1 MDNTI
6 KLNFLKF
13 SEGSLENEKSKKN
26 LLTDEDLSDKS
37 EKSGK
42 FILIGTE
49 KEEKISIGEEENINS
64 AFESANNDINNTKL
78 DKNKKN
84 TNKKSDHENE
94 LAITNI
100 SINKEDNK
108 ATKIINFKDKSYQSE
123 LADKKTIIKNK
134 INQVETTIKKNNFD
148 QNKKENESVNK
159 GNNIINNNHIIKN
172 DENNKVSFKNLFSN
186 ITETNKV
193 RVRSIFKKY
202 INYTNKKK
210 FKENFKLEKLV
221 VSNNLMA
228 DVTNNKVIKKLD
240 SIPLMGSNTLTNI
253 EEYAKADHLHKENN
267 DIDIN
272 NISEKSDKPIS
283 NFLKNS
289 GLNNFDRLK
298 NILDIRSNDVNERLA
313 HIFENNII
321 NNKNKFEIQLRP
333 ERLGNIQVSL
343 EISGENVDININSDN
358 ITTIQSLLESN
369 NNLQKMLQSQGMNL
383 NSFNLNSN
391 NNKNKDKGHNSLSTN
406 DEKNEVSKSND
417 IKEDSDVKVKSDK
430 LVYIKA

>member
-13 SEGSLENEKSKKN
+13 SEGSLENENSKKN
-26 LLTDEDLSDKS
+26 LLTNEDLSGKS
-37 EKSGK
+37 EESNK
-42 FILIGTE
+42 FILVGTE
-49 KEEKISIGEEENINS
+49 TVEKISIGEVENIDLTVEKTNK
-64 AFESANNDINNTKL
+64 DINNIKL
-78 DKNKKN
+78 DKNN
-84 TNKKSDHENE
+84 INKKSDHEND
-94 LAITNI
+94 LAIANI
-100 SINKEDNK
+100 SINKEDTES
-108 ATKIINFKDKSYQSE
+108 TKIISLKNNSDQSE
-123 LADKKTIIKNK
+123 LANKKIIIKNQ
-134 INQVETTIKKNNFD
+134 INQVDTIVNKNNFD
-148 QNKKENESVNK
+148 QNKKENKSINGVNK
-159 GNNIINNNHIIKN
+159 IINNNHII
-172 DENNKVSFKNLFSN
+172 ENNKNNKTSFKSLFSN
-186 ITETNKV
+186 ITENNKV

-210 FKENFKLEKLV
+210 LKENVKLEKLV
-221 VSNNLMA
+221 VSNNLIA
-228 DVTNNKVIKKLD
+228 DINNKKVIQKLD
-240 SIPLMGSNTLTNI
+240 SIPFMGSNNLTNM
-253 EEYAKADHLHKENN
+253 EEYSKADHLHKENN
-267 DIDIN
+267 DININ

-283 NFLKNS
+283 TFLKNS

-358 ITTIQSLLESN
+358 INTVQSLFESN
-369 NNLQKMLQSQGMNL
+369 SNLQKMLQSQGMNL

-391 NNKNKDKGHNSLSTN
+391 NNKNKDKEHNSSSTN
-406 DEKNEVSKSND
+406 DENNEVSKPND
-417 IKEDSDVKVKSDK
+417 INQDSDVKVKSDK

>member
-26 LLTDEDLSDKS
+26 LLTSEEVSGKS
-37 EKSGK
+37 QEGSK
-42 FILIGTE
+42 FILVGTE
-49 KEEKISIGEEENINS
+49 KVEKISIGEVENINL
-64 AFESANNDINNTKL
+64 EVEKTNKNINNLKL
-78 DKNKKN
+78 DKNSIK
-84 TNKKSDHENE
+84 KKSDHENE
-94 LAITNI
+94 LAIANIITNNEDTESTKIVSLKNI
-100 SINKEDNK
+100 S
-108 ATKIINFKDKSYQSE
+108 YQPE
-123 LADKKTIIKNK
+123 LSDKKTIIKNQ
-134 INQVETTIKKNNFD
+134 INQVDTIVYKKNIE
-148 QNKKENESVNK
+148 QNIKENESINKVNK
-159 GNNIINNNHIIKN
+159 SSNNNHIIENNK
-172 DENNKVSFKNLFSN
+172 NNKVSFKNLFSN

-210 FKENFKLEKLV
+210 LKENFKLEKLV
-221 VSNNLMA
+221 VSNNLIA
-228 DVTNNKVIKKLD
+228 DINNNKAIKKLD
-240 SIPLMGSNTLTNI
+240 SIPLMGSNNLTNI
-253 EEYAKADHLHKENN
+253 EEYSKADHLHKENN
-267 DIDIN
+267 DINLN
-272 NISEKSDKPIS
+272 NTSEKVDKSIS

-358 ITTIQSLLESN
+358 INTVQSLLESN
-369 NNLQKMLQSQGMNL
+369 NNLQKMLQSHGMNL
-383 NSFNLNSN
+383 NSFNLNNN
-391 NNKNKDKGHNSLSTN
+391 NNKNKDKEHNSAFTN
-406 DEKNEVSKSND
+406 DENNEVSKSDD
-417 IKEDSDVKVKSDK
+417 INQDSDIKVKSDK